1 MPRILSRR
9 ILDGFLQ
16 GRAQRFGSCNT
27 DAFTDHGFVVAD
39 FSEDAAFGVGEFDAI
54 VIAGDGDAAVVVFHR
69 GEQGGQALRRIRRV
83 VTVVA
88 AVQFAMRTL
97 DGQARGGVAAVAK
110 DECRF
115 FTGVARAVV
124 YQDGIGA
131 Q

>member
-1 MPRILSRR
+1 MSRR

-16 GRAQRFGSCNT
+16 GRAHRFGSCNT
-27 DAFTDHGFVVAD
+27 DAFTDHG
-39 FSEDAAFGVGEFDAI
+39 FGVGEFDAI

-88 AVQFAMRTL
+88 AVQFATRTV
-97 DGQARGGVAAVAK
+97 DGQARGGVAAVTK
-110 DECRF
+110 DECGF

-124 YQDGIGA
+124 NQDGIGA